1 MKKWKVQ
8 ENPRPNPIKNVTVLV
23 AHPDDE
29 TLWAG
34 GFILDNWAYNYFII
48 SLCRGNDKDRAP
60 KFKKALKILNAQ
72 GVMGNVDDGPEQ
84 HPLPAE
90 EIERNILDLLPSS
103 PFQLLIAH
111 SPFGEYTRHRRHEE
125 IGKTIIS
132 LWSKKRI
139 MTGELWLFAYE
150 DGHKTHAPIAI
161 GQADRHDLLSKD
173 TYRSKYLCPVH
184 SGPRFR

>member
-1 MKKWKVQ
+1 
-8 ENPRPNPIKNVTVLV
+8 
-23 AHPDDE
+23 
-29 TLWAG
+29 
-34 GFILDNWAYNYFII
+34 
-48 SLCRGNDKDRAP
+48 
-60 KFKKALKILNAQ
+60 
-72 GVMGNVDDGPEQ
+72 
-84 HPLPAE
+84 
-90 EIERNILDLLPSS
+90 ERNILDLLPSS
-103 PFQLLIAH
+103 PFQLLISH